1 MTELLN
7 TVCYTLP
14 DALIWM
20 VMGLI
25 LGWTIREDREDKRR
39 RRKQ

>member
-20 VMGLI
+20 VLGLV
-25 LGWTIREDREDKRR
+25 LGWTLKEGRR
-39 RRKQ
+39 RRK